1 MTRGRHTE
9 LTEASVVIGAL
20 HPPLL
25 GMRVETLVAGR
36 AVAVLGVPPAL
47 GHAAEVVLMQELTC
61 VALLT

>member
-36 AVAVLGVPPAL
+36 TVVVLGLPPAPV
-47 GHAAEVVLMQELTC
+47 HAAEVLLVHELTC